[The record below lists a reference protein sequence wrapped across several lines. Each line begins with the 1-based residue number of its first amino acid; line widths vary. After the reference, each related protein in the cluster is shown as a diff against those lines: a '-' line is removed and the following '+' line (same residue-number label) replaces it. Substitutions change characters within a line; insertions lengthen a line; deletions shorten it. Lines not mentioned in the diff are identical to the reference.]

1 MKPKILRRAGLALA
15 ALLASVAVGAGP
27 EEEAV
32 RNAEKQW
39 AAAVVAGDF
48 GSVDRLLSNSLIY
61 AHSTGVVETK
71 AEYLGKLRSG
81 TQKYAGIEHQSLT
94 VKMHGQAAVAHSKVR
109 MRGTNAQGP
118 FDNLLMMLHLWVKEG
133 GQWRLAAHQTTR
145 L

>member
-1 MKPKILRRAGLALA
+1 MKPTILWKVGVALA
-15 ALLASVAVGAGP
+15 ALLASVAAAAGP
-27 EEEAV
+27 EDAV

-48 GSVDRLLSNSLIY
+48 AAVDRLLSSSLIY
-61 AHSTGVVETK
+61 AHSTGVIETK

-81 TQKYAGIEHQSLT
+81 TQKYTGIDHESLT
-94 VKMHGQAAVAHSKVR
+94 VKMHGDAAVAHSKVR

-118 FDNLLMMLHLWVKEG
+118 FDNVLMMLHLWVKEG
-133 GQWRLAAHQTTR
+133 GQWRLAAHQTTK